1 MKKRSRPILNLAK
14 APFHKWKHGSA
25 YEADISWLGQ
35 AMGSKKLG
43 FNVAVVPPGKRVFP
57 YHQHSAQEELFFVL
71 EGRGSIRLGGRKRR
85 IRQGDFISIP
95 PGPGSA
101 HQIINDSDA
110 PLRYLAVST
119 MEIPEVAFYPD
130 LGKIGIY
137 TGTPPGKAPAKGSL
151 RHYTYLDRGVTYW
164 DGES

>member
-1 MKKRSRPILNLAK
+1 MKKRSGPILNIAK
-14 APFHKWKHGSA
+14 APFSKWKHGED
-25 YEADISWLGQ
+25 YEADISWLGH
-35 AMGSKKLG
+35 AMGSRKLG

-57 YHQHSAQEELFFVL
+57 YHYHEAQEELFFIL
-71 EGRGSIRLGGRKRR
+71 EGRGSIRLGGRRRR

-119 MEIPEVAFYPD
+119 MEIPEVAVYPD
-130 LGKIGIY
+130 TGKVGIF
-137 TGTPPGKAPAKGSL
+137 TGTPPGKKPAQGSL
-151 RHYTYLDRGVTYW
+151 RHFTYLERGVGYW
-164 DGES
+164 DGED